1 MKQVFTLLAMLM
13 AFSFPS
19 VSFADSA
26 TKAADKYE
34 GIEISVNI
42 NTATAEEIAM
52 MLKGV
57 GIKKAQQIVDFRE
70 ANGPFKT
77 VDDLAQVKG
86 IGKSTIEKNQSRIKL

>member
-1 MKQVFTLLAMLM
+1 
-13 AFSFPS
+13 
-19 VSFADSA
+19 
-26 TKAADKYE
+26 
-34 GIEISVNI
+34 
-42 NTATAEEIAM
+42 M

-77 VDDLAQVKG
+77 VDELAQVKG